1 MQLESRRKK
10 ELPAI
15 IGNTARG
22 ASQAKPVNT
31 ATAIIDDERGPF
43 LIGHVCNQRREL
55 TSGSRVHQVTRKIV
69 EILPKASLDD
79 AEHVY
84 IVEPSIAHPRETPT
98 AELHSLLRAP
108 TRAPVAAQQQARN
121 NHARIRSAAQCAL
134 CVPRSA
140 CSWNVHPSVDELK
153 HTRVHEQKLLEL
165 MLHVHRDS
173 TRWPVFISRPG
184 LAVETHML

>member
-84 IVEPSIAHPRETPT
+84 IVEPSIAHPRETQLRNSTVFCAPQPGHLSLHNNRRVT
-98 AELHSLLRAP
+98 TMPEYGLLHSVHCAYQDLHAAGMSTLL
-108 TRAPVAAQQQARN
+108 
-121 NHARIRSAAQCAL
+121 
-134 CVPRSA
+134 
-140 CSWNVHPSVDELK
+140 
-153 HTRVHEQKLLEL
+153 L
-165 MLHVHRDS
+165 MN
-173 TRWPVFISRPG
+173 
-184 LAVETHML
+184 